1 MIPDFDELPSE
12 AADDDRAQNIGKCKK
27 CQYFDVERE
36 KEPATDETLA
46 PCLHPDMEEFE
57 LIVSGDSGCN
67 LFEMCEDLDDDEN
80 IDGAGASDGPISDSE
95 VFPT

>member
-1 MIPDFDELPSE
+1 MIEPFEPEQEESIDS
-12 AADDDRAQNIGKCKK
+12 RARNIGKCQK

-36 KEPATDETLA
+36 EEVASEETLA

-67 LFEMCEDLDDDEN
+67 LFEMCEDLDDDEEDEDEDEDE
-80 IDGAGASDGPISDSE
+80 IEEDLEADE
-95 VFPT
+95 R